1 MILKAVNYVL
11 KRSNEAIHTKK
22 EAKKR
27 KFTIF
32 GNTKKIIS
40 DYDKVF

>member
-22 EAKKR
+22 EAQKR
-27 KFTIF
+27 KLIIF
-32 GNTKKIIS
+32 GNTKKKIS